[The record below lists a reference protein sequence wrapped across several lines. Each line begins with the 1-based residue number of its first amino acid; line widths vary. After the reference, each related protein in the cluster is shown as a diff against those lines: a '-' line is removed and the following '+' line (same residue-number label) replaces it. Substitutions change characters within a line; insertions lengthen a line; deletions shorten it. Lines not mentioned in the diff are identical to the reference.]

1 MMRDELLERLEQ
13 WHDEDEYEQIVQA
26 IEEIPVEERDYE
38 LVSQLGR
45 ALNNLERYGEAVAQ
59 LLTVAEEGKNDPL
72 WHYRLGLAYYYLEQY
87 EEARGAFKEADR
99 LEPGDEDT
107 LEFLEWIRS
116 RTADPEA
123 AEEGGDPVSEA
134 HGEDKPAPAAPLV
147 SEAVIDMDFDV
158 ANFWEDSEYA
168 LETYVAG
175 PPTDELIESVE
186 EELVFRLPEFYKN
199 MMKVHNGGIPR
210 NRFFPAEGSSIEIS
224 GIPGIGRE
232 KSHSLCGDAG
242 SRAVIEKEGYP
253 EFGVIIAECPPGSG
267 VVMLDY
273 RPSLNDGE
281 PEVVHVDKEN
291 NYKITRLAPDFET
304 FVRGLVSEKR

>member
-13 WHDEDEYEQIVQA
+13 WHEEDEYEQIVQA
-26 IEEIPVEERDYE
+26 IEEIPAEERDYD
-38 LVSQLGR
+38 LISQLGR
-45 ALNNLERYGEAVAQ
+45 ALNNLERYEEAVEQ
-59 LLTVAEEGKNDPL
+59 FLTVAEEGKDDPL

-87 EEARGAFKEADR
+87 EEARQAFEAADR

-116 RTADPEA
+116 KTAQET
-123 AEEGGDPVSEA
+123 EEEPVSEESA
-134 HGEDKPAPAAPLV
+134 EDKSAAPLV
-147 SEAVIDMDFDV
+147 SDAVIGTDFDI
-158 ANFWEDSEYA
+158 ASFWDDSEFA
-168 LETYVAG
+168 LATYVSE

-186 EELVFRLPEFYKN
+186 EELVFRLPVFYKN

-210 NRFFPAEGSSIEIS
+210 NRFFPAEGSYIEIS

-232 KSHSLCGDAG
+232 KSHSLCGNAG

-291 NYKITRLAPDFET
+291 NNKVTPLAPDFET